1 MALARVLV
9 GIIQIGA
16 CLDPDCCEYLLLPT
30 AVSLAAV
37 ISCCSSPGLGAAEH
51 QDRLVDCSHAPALGT
66 TGTADASGKRQCSS
80 LTHLH
85 SISLCNNHAV
95 HYPVNH
101 FPARNA
107 IRDLLVQLTGRSFE
121 GWRFNTAE
129 VLAFYAATLVL
140 SLVRHGS
147 LAVLLIVLTCVCYSE
162 PCVVAICHSLWSAR
176 PAVLTG
182 DMPSPTTK
190 QAKQG
195 TTF

>member
-1 MALARVLV
+1 M
-9 GIIQIGA
+9 
-16 CLDPDCCEYLLLPT
+16 
-30 AVSLAAV
+30 
-37 ISCCSSPGLGAAEH
+37 
-51 QDRLVDCSHAPALGT
+51 
-66 TGTADASGKRQCSS
+66 
-80 LTHLH
+80 
-85 SISLCNNHAV
+85 

-140 SLVRHGS
+140 SLVRRGS

-182 DMPSPTTK
+182 DMPSPNH
-190 QAKQG
+190 QASQASRHIAIPVCSSCQTWAKCSS
-195 TTF
+195 